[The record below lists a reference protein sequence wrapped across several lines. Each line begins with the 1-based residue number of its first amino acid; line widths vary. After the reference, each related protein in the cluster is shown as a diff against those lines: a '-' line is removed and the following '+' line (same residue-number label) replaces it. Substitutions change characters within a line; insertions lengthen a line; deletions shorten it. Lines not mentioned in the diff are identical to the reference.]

1 MAEVGDPLDFWSP
14 VFRHLAATLDIKNM
28 DVYVQM
34 NLLWSMARYIH
45 GLDGDTKEK
54 LIGMIGEQLKLN
66 AGVLSKTKNQRH
78 IFHFLPNLVWSLD
91 TLGVDDPLLWSALI
105 KDIDTFS

>member
-1 MAEVGDPLDFWSP
+1 
-14 VFRHLAATLDIKNM
+14 
-28 DVYVQM
+28 M

-45 GLDGDTKEK
+45 GLDGNTKEI
-54 LIGMIGEQLKLN
+54 LIGMIVEQLKLN
-66 AGVLSKTKNQRH
+66 AGILSKTKNQRH

-105 KDIDTFS
+105 KDIEIFSESFTLKELASIVSPLITLNTHESR